1 MINLETVKP
10 LAGGFVAGAIV
21 IAIVGFSADWIVLK
35 GTHDQEVRAAW
46 VDGQAKVCA
55 SLVRAHREA
64 TGDASELSGWKAR
77 DARNELAKSF
87 AVILPGQ
94 ERVDPAVITACSN
107 MLDRRD
113 I

>member
-1 MINLETVKP
+1 MTRLEMIKT
-10 LAGGFVAGAIV
+10 LAGGFVIGAIV
-21 IAIVGFSADWIVLK
+21 ISIVGFSADWVVTK

-46 VDGQAKVCA
+46 IDGQAKVCA

-77 DARNELAKSF
+77 DARDELAKSF

-94 ERVDPAVITACSN
+94 ETVDPAVIRACSN